1 MKRKILIAVMAILPC
16 FVFAQSSDPNIGIG
30 LGDPIFGINL
40 KINFPGLTG
49 GWSRGYSISNHDRSK
64 QFIMFGTMGSA
75 NNGISTQSYSFIGQ
89 DWYNAYMVFRPDG
102 NIGIGTTEVE
112 NSEGW
117 NRVLQVK
124 GEFHAK
130 SIVSSSQRTTGVW
143 SHNTGYYGAPAGGVL
158 GTASD
163 HPVSVMTNSSTKM
176 TILPN
181 GNVGIGTIAPQE
193 LLSVNGSI
201 RAHEIKVQTSN
212 WPDYVFNPAYELKPL
227 QDVARFISV
236 HGHLPD
242 VPKAQLLEK
251 EGISVGQV
259 NEILMKKVEEL
270 TLYLIEK
277 DLELK
282 ECRDLLKENTARLER
297 LESIFR
303 N

>member
-130 SIVSSSQRTTGVW
+130 SNNNGCLVAQ
-143 SHNTGYYGAPAGGVL
+143 YGVL
-158 GTASD
+158 WGSCGR
-163 HPVSVMTNSSTKM
+163 SIGNSFRS
-176 TILPN
+176 
-181 GNVGIGTIAPQE
+181 
-193 LLSVNGSI
+193 SC
-201 RAHEIKVQTSN
+201 
-212 WPDYVFNPAYELKPL
+212 
-227 QDVARFISV
+227 
-236 HGHLPD
+236 
-242 VPKAQLLEK
+242 
-251 EGISVGQV
+251 
-259 NEILMKKVEEL
+259 
-270 TLYLIEK
+270 
-277 DLELK
+277 
-282 ECRDLLKENTARLER
+282 ECHDQFLNKNDD
-297 LESIFR
+297 SS
-303 N
+303 